1 MKDVSVIIR
10 NKNEERW
17 IGHAIQ
23 SALEHLLAPE
33 IIVINNNSTDDSMDI
48 VRSFRHDPALEKSE
62 KNYSTVKV
70 GNINDYTP
78 GKALNLGVSMC
89 VNEVILIL
97 SAHAI
102 INFIDSEKIY
112 QYLDSYACVFGK
124 QIPIYNGRKITPRY
138 IWSHFSDNV
147 QENMYSDLED
157 RYFLHNAACFYT
169 KSALTQLPFDENIAG
184 KEDRIWAK
192 ECVGSN
198 MKYLYTPELQV
209 HHHFTIQGNTWRGV
223 G

>member
-1 MKDVSVIIR
+1 MKNVSVIIR

-23 SALEHLLAPE
+23 STLEHLVAPE

-70 GNINDYTP
+70 NNISDYTP

-89 VNEVILIL
+89 ANEVILIL
-97 SAHAI
+97 SAHAVI
-102 INFIDSEKIY
+102 TSINSEKIH
-112 QYLDSYACVFGK
+112 QYLKTYSCVFGK
-124 QIPIYNGRKITPRY
+124 QIPIYNGRKITSRY
-138 IWSHFSDNV
+138 IWSHFSDKA
-147 QENMYSDLED
+147 QEDMYSDLED

-169 KSALTQLPFDENIAG
+169 KSALIQIPFDENISG

-192 ECVGSN
+192 ACVASN
-198 MKYLYTPELQV
+198 MKYLYSPEFQV
-209 HHHFTIQGNTWRGV
+209 HHHFTLQGNTWRGV